1 VNWRRLLDMVFP
13 HIEPLSAADQAAE
26 NQRLIDDEAAIAAST
41 WTPEEDRALDEAQ
54 RVADADMERVRT
66 AEGKATTYLA
76 VLAALVPIIITLQ
89 AANWEK
95 KAGPAPDSA
104 RLFVLAV
111 ATIYIAAAGYHAFKT
126 LQVTG
131 FQRVGETELVRAWSG
146 PDHLQK
152 VIRGTLLAS
161 RRSRNTVNDKV
172 TRIRVTHEH
181 LLRAFGTFILL
192 LLLDPLFHL
201 AGFRNAAQE
210 PAPTHVIVERLPKAA
225 QPPAAN
231 CPASLATQAPAGR
244 VEPTGDASI
253 RLRARGTD
261 RGSSTDLN
269 RRPVPYRE
277 STRTGVGGRSDEARA
292 CPASPPVEDAPA
304 KSQTLPAVTL
314 GERG

>member
-1 VNWRRLLDMVFP
+1 MFP

-26 NQRLIDDEAAIAAST
+26 DQRLLDDEAAIAAST
-41 WTPEEDRALDEAQ
+41 WTPGEELALDEAQ
-54 RVADADMERVRT
+54 RVADADMERVRI

-111 ATIYIAAAGYHAFKT
+111 ATIYIAAVGYHAFKT

-131 FQRVGETELVRAWSG
+131 FQRVGEAELVRAWSG
-146 PDHLQK
+146 PDHMRK

-161 RRSRNTVNDKV
+161 RRSRNAVNAKV

-210 PAPTHVIVERLPKAA
+210 PAPTRVIVERPPKAV

-231 CPASLATQAPAGR
+231 CPAPATPADR
-244 VEPTGDASI
+244 VEPTGVAST
-253 RLRARGTD
+253 RLGARGAD
-261 RGSSTDLN
+261 RGSSTGLN
-269 RRPVPYRE
+269 RRPAPDRQ
-277 STRTGVGGRSDEARA
+277 STPTGGGGRPDEARA
-292 CPASPPVEDAPA
+292 CPAPPPVEDAWGEH
-304 KSQTLPAVTL
+304 QTSDSVTP
-314 GERG
+314 GERE

>member
-1 VNWRRLLDMVFP
+1 
-13 HIEPLSAADQAAE
+13 
-26 NQRLIDDEAAIAAST
+26 
-41 WTPEEDRALDEAQ
+41 
-54 RVADADMERVRT
+54 MERVRT

-131 FQRVGETELVRAWSG
+131 FQRVGEAELVHAWRD
-146 PDHLQK
+146 PNPLQK

-161 RRSRNTVNDKV
+161 RRSRNAVNAKV

-192 LLLDPLFHL
+192 LLLDPLFHA

-210 PAPTHVIVERLPKAA
+210 PVPTRVIVERLPKAV
-225 QPPAAN
+225 QSPVAN
-231 CPASLATQAPAGR
+231 CPASPAMPATEHRTGPAG
-244 VEPTGDASI
+244 DAAP
-253 RLRARGTD
+253 RHDTRGTG
-261 RGSSTDLN
+261 RGSSTGFD
-269 RRPVPYRE
+269 RPRVPDRKP
-277 STRTGVGGRSDEARA
+277 SRTGNGGRPDEARV
-292 CPASPPVEDAPA
+292 CPAPPPA
-304 KSQTLPAVTL
+304 EETPAETRTFDTATSA
-314 GERG
+314 ERG